1 MTEYKHK
8 QSSSLLWGC
17 ILLASLAAVMA
28 VPQVVSAIPAF
39 SRQTGMACTACH
51 FQHYP
56 AINAFGRAFKQGG
69 FTMKGA
75 QSMVEGEALSI
86 PVALNASLVTKVR
99 YQKSNGDTSATDY
112 GELQFPDEAAL
123 LIGGRAGEHVGF
135 LLEFATFGTADM
147 GTGDVTGT
155 ADLGTGDVAGTADT
169 GSGDFSLFGSYKSH
183 FNWKVNDFNL
193 GAVLFSTNAGGAAY
207 GFELLN
213 TGAQRFQRV
222 VEDRNAS
229 SAQQFVGVGAGAA
242 EGVAL
247 VASHLMGYVNYSLWV
262 PEHGTTAVN
271 GFSHYL
277 RAAATPEIMGWDT
290 GFGVQWFGGETSFKD
305 KGDVDTEGWAVDAQ
319 AQGMLLGRPL
329 GVYLA
334 YAEAKPTATNVFNAG
349 RPDDRTAFSV
359 LAEIG
364 VIPNMWTVY
373 TGYIDGDT
381 GAATKSED
389 NRLVVGTTFMVAQN
403 VELQLSNTFFFGDK
417 YDPRPASN
425 GDNLTTVML
434 FAAF

>member
-1 MTEYKHK
+1 MTEYKR
-8 QSSSLLWGC
+8 LLWGC

-28 VPQVVSAIPAF
+28 VPQEASAVPAF
-39 SRQTGMACTACH
+39 ARQTGMACTACH

-135 LLEFATFGTADM
+135 LLEFATFGE
-147 GTGDVTGT
+147 
-155 ADLGTGDVAGTADT
+155 ADT
-169 GSGDFSLFGSYKSH
+169 TTGEFSLFGSYKSH
-183 FNWKVNDFNL
+183 FNWKLNDFNL
-193 GAVLFSTNAGGAAY
+193 GAVLFSTDAGGAAY

-213 TGAQRFQRV
+213 TGAQRSQRV

-229 SAQQFVGVGAGAA
+229 SAQQFVGLGAGAA
-242 EGVAL
+242 EGIAL
-247 VASHLMGYVNYSLWV
+247 VASHPMGYVNYSLWV

-305 KGDVDTEGWAVDAQ
+305 RGDVDTEGWAVDAQ
-319 AQGMLLGRPL
+319 AQGMVLGRPL

-359 LAEIG
+359 LAEVG

-417 YDPRPASN
+417 YDPRPASG